1 MVLLILL
8 VIHLPK
14 TKKEFKN
21 LCRQEIQILYIKI
34 ILTKLV
40 FNMIWLMIN
49 AKTWLK
55 ESDKVLKDKPFKIA
69 SNSNYDGYQ
78 RRIIASMFYKVFN
91 KNLQINLCQISYKF

>member
-21 LCRQEIQILYIKI
+21 LCRQEIQILYTKI
-34 ILTKLV
+34 ILIKLV

-49 AKTWLK
+49 AKTWLR
-55 ESDKVLKDKPFKIA
+55 ESDKVLKDKIA

-78 RRIIASMFYKVFN
+78 RGIASMFYKMFN
-91 KNLQINLCQISYKF
+91 KNLQINLCQISYKL